1 MFQIFRDPIRAAT
14 IGHFIETGANADGAH
29 ASVAPAFGVNLFV
42 SDEKRLRKVDMVIAR
57 RLQNHAGRGFAA
69 FRWALGNVRTKISG
83 IDQIGAK
90 LTQDFRLDGAV
101 LLKREKAAA
110 YSALI
115 GNNDEFVTFSFE

>member
-57 RLQNHAGRGFAA
+57 RLQNHTGCGLAA
-69 FRWALGNVRTKISG
+69 FRGLLGSVGTKISG
-83 IDQIGAK
+83 IDQTGAK
-90 LTQDFRLDGAV
+90 LTQDFRFDGAV
-101 LLKREKAAA
+101 LIEREKTAA

-115 GNNDEFVTFSFE
+115 GDND